1 MSMKYIITEEQN
13 NRLWIL
19 RRESI
24 IDELVEDALDEIP
37 VGDLSWGEFSSSV
50 LDYVLNNWPYEN
62 LSIEEEE
69 MLGEYIDGLIEDYHH
84 KEYFGRD

>member
-1 MSMKYIITEEQN
+1 MDMKYIITEEQN

-50 LDYVLNNWPYEN
+50 LDYVLNKWSYEN

-69 MLGEYIDGLIEDYHH
+69 ILGEYIDGLIEDYHY